1 MTREIKDYAVE
12 GECPVCGSYEIDY
25 GFIQIEDTYHYHSCI
40 CQECKTEFRE
50 YVSYDFGGQYI
61 TSCPY
66 EPEFDDTDLEP
77 IPKDLHLVVIFH
89 CNEYKEKSSYRL
101 IGVVSENMLNSK
113 LEEIKKDNNYTD
125 EDMDNYI
132 FTESVVLNSI

>member
-1 MTREIKDYAVE
+1 MTREIKDYALE

-25 GFIQIEDTYHYHSCI
+25 GFIQMESEYHYHECT
-40 CQECKTEFRE
+40 CKECKTEFRE
-50 YVSYDFGGQYI
+50 YVDYDFGGQYI
-61 TSCPY
+61 INCPT
-66 EPEFDDTDLEP
+66 EPELEDTDLEP

-113 LEEIKKDNNYTD
+113 LEEIKKANNYTD